1 MRRSPPQPGQ
11 YALDWVQRAASGV
24 EGHMVAVTG
33 EPPSVGVLEVA
44 LVVVATQPAWDAS
57 LAGLMAAAAVLNS

>member
-1 MRRSPPQPGQ
+1 
-11 YALDWVQRAASGV
+11 
-24 EGHMVAVTG
+24 MVAVTG

-57 LAGLMAAAAVLNS
+57 LAGLMAAAAAVLSSE